1 MELSEDQINSLKLLN
16 KIINS
21 ISLIP
26 SLLIILMYLKQKNRN
41 NFCLEFS
48 LHLSLCTII
57 SCISSFL
64 DNLDRK
70 SLACLISSML
80 LIFSNFKTIFWL
92 LLIGY
97 TAQKQIQKISFIEEN
112 IIKIR
117 IIYYLIGF
125 GIPFIICVM

>member
-26 SLLIILMYLKQKNRN
+26 SLLIIFMYLKQKNRN

-97 TAQKQIQKISFIEEN
+97 KAQKQIQKISFIEEN
-112 IIKIR
+112 IIKII
-117 IIYYLIGF
+117 IIY
-125 GIPFIICVM
+125 